1 MRNIPVISID
11 GLSGSGKSTVSKKL
25 SRKLNFYILDSGIL
39 YRAFAYL
46 QNINN
51 IECFTEE
58 NINSLIKDLA
68 LETNEELSFNILYKN
83 SNITRNL
90 HYEEIGLLASSISK
104 NETIRSALLPLQHKC
119 IRAPGLIA
127 NGRDMGTKVFPNS
140 KLKIFFTA
148 DLDIRAK
155 RRYDQLV
162 KNGSKPLQLDITSLS
177 LMTPDD
183 FRDEKGL
190 VNDQFQ
196 AFEYL
201 SQLNST
207 ELRQAGMKGAQINV
221 SAFSF
226 GVNEGEMAGR
236 SNSLAQNDRAMKN
249 LMQKIYQYYF

>member
-25 SRKLNFYILDSGIL
+25 SRKLSFYILDSGIL

-58 NINSLIKDLA
+58 NINSLIKDLT
-68 LETNEELSFNILYKN
+68 LETNDELSFNILYKN
-83 SNITRNL
+83 NNITHNL

-162 KNGSKPLQLDITSLS
+162 KNGSKPNLIDIRNSLQD
-177 LMTPDD
+177 
-183 FRDEKGL
+183 RDEKDINRDISPL
-190 VNDQFQ
+190 KAAKD
-196 AFEYL
+196 AIIIDS
-201 SQLNST
+201 SQLNVESVLDKIL
-207 ELRQAGMKGAQINV
+207 ELYNIKELEI
-221 SAFSF
+221 
-226 GVNEGEMAGR
+226 
-236 SNSLAQNDRAMKN
+236 
-249 LMQKIYQYYF
+249 